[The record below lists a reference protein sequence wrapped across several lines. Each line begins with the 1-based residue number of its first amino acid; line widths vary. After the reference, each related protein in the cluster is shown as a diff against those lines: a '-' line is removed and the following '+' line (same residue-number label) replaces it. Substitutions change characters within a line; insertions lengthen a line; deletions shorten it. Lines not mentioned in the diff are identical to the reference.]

1 MRKKFFLETVG
12 CQMNVLDSELVVATL
27 RKAGYELVQDP
38 KQADVILFNTCSVRQ
53 HAEDKIYSALG
64 QLRRH
69 KERFPHKIIGVL
81 GCMAQKDQE
90 LIRERAP
97 HVDVICG
104 PGQLG
109 KLLHLLQAVE
119 RTRQPQLAVSLG
131 RAEAHRP
138 EVQESFESYD
148 PLREPELRSNHFQ
161 AYVRTQFGCDK
172 FCTYCIVPSVRGPEQ
187 SRPPH
192 EIVAEVRYLVE
203 QGCQEITLVG
213 QTVNSYHYRF
223 GDGRLFRLSDLL
235 YRLHDI
241 AGLRRIKFITNFPR
255 DMTED
260 LLQAVRDL
268 PKVARYLHVPAQSG
282 CDIILRRMKRMYTV
296 SFYRDM
302 LQRCRET
309 IPGVAISSDFIV
321 GFCGETE
328 SSFQRTCDLVATAGF
343 KNSYI
348 FKYSPRPGTKAYEL
362 YPDDVPEEVKRRRN
376 NDLLAIQAQVSLADH
391 RRFIGQTVE
400 ILVEGPSKWA
410 YKLRDRISSVQA
422 DSGLPD
428 QKSSEKEEF
437 LQLTGRTDTDHIV
450 VFDGAMRLVGK
461 FVLVQ
466 IEDASPYTL
475 FGRYVGLAD
484 VPCDRIV
491 LGNALTND
499 PDSAGQGSPLGL
511 ADAVGSGATIS
522 ANPTASE
529 PRFRDWNSSSETS
542 APPQAPSR
550 RLPLPLV

>member
-1 MRKKFFLETVG
+1 MGKKLFLETVG
-12 CQMNVLDSELVVATL
+12 CQMNVLDSELVAATL
-27 RKAGYELVQDP
+27 RKAGYELVTDP

-81 GCMAQKDQE
+81 GCMAQKDQD
-90 LIRERAP
+90 LIRQRAP
-97 HVDVICG
+97 HVDIICG

-109 KLLHLLQAVE
+109 KLLHLLEEVQ
-119 RTRQPQLAVSLG
+119 RTRQPQIAVSLG

-138 EVQESFESYD
+138 EVELSFESYD
-148 PLREPELRSNHFQ
+148 PLREPELRQNRFQ
-161 AYVRTQFGCDK
+161 AFVRTQFGCDK

-187 SRPPH
+187 SRHPD
-192 EIVAEVRYLVE
+192 EIYAEVRYLVE
-203 QGCQEITLVG
+203 QGCKEITLVG
-213 QTVNSYHYRF
+213 QTVNSYHYRL
-223 GDGRLFRLSDLL
+223 GDGRIFRLSDLL
-235 YRLHDI
+235 YRLHDLP
-241 AGLRRIKFITNFPR
+241 GLRRIKFITNFPR
-255 DMTED
+255 DMTDD

-268 PKVARYLHVPAQSG
+268 PKVGRYLHVPAQSG
-282 CDIILRRMKRMYTV
+282 CDLVLRRMKRMYTV
-296 SFYRDM
+296 AFYRDM

-328 SSFQRTCDLVATAGF
+328 ESFQRTCDLVANAGF

-376 NDLLAIQAQVSLADH
+376 NDLLAIQARVSLADH
-391 RRFIGQTVE
+391 RRFIGKIVE

-410 YKLRDRISSVQA
+410 YKLRERTSELVSVGHSSYGCCA
-422 DSGLPD
+422 EG
-428 QKSSEKEEF
+428 EEW

-450 VFDGAMRLVGK
+450 VFDGPTRLIGE
-461 FVLVQ
+461 FVLVY

-475 FGRYVGLAD
+475 FGQLVAASDGTKARHRLDLSAVYDSVNEFRPPSESWPPSTVSQGANG
-484 VPCDRIV
+484 
-491 LGNALTND
+491 GNIGSLD
-499 PDSAGQGSPLGL
+499 KHGCGGSA
-511 ADAVGSGATIS
+511 
-522 ANPTASE
+522 E
-529 PRFRDWNSSSETS
+529 PSV
-542 APPQAPSR
+542 SR
-550 RLPLPLV
+550 RLPLPIVS